1 MNKVDKVMK
10 ALNVLVIDDSPM
22 TIKIMES
29 VLNELGHIIV
39 GTEHSGEGALEA
51 YRECKPDLVTM
62 DVVMPVVDGIEAT
75 KQIIAEFPDA
85 KIIIVSSLSQDLV
98 VQDTLKWGAQGFVI
112 KPITAEALDKQI
124 KLIFESTE

>member
-1 MNKVDKVMK
+1 MK

-29 VLNELGHIIV
+29 VLNELGHNIV
-39 GTEHSGEGALEA
+39 GTEHSGEGALET

-75 KQIIAEFPDA
+75 KQIIAEFTDA

-98 VQDTLKWGAQGFVI
+98 VQDTLKWGAQGFII

-124 KLIFESTE
+124 KLIFESND

>member
-1 MNKVDKVMK
+1 MK

>member
-62 DVVMPVVDGIEAT
+62 DIVMPVVDGIEAT